1 MKYTLVYWSVFVAI
15 VFGYYLGKGDT
26 YPLVLGVWGFNV
38 VFSSINVVIFLPKI
52 KG

>member
-1 MKYTLVYWSVFVAI
+1 MKYALVYWLVFVAI
-15 VFGYYLGKGDT
+15 AFGYCLGKGDT

-38 VFSSINVVIFLPKI
+38 VFSSINVVIFLSKI